1 MANQIQATVY
11 QIDGNPLASPLDIS
25 FLTSD
30 IMIKEAVVGTIG
42 QVNAAI
48 FYYPN
53 TNNQLQ
59 DQVFFVSETLANL
72 LTASN
77 VGNTSQIQAT
87 VLEINGDP
95 QVPNGVQYTFPV
107 HNIAIWDSPIPVDGV
122 NSFIQ
127 YKNKTYSVAETESDL
142 VTAAN
147 LPILYSATFFDTT
160 LQTNGGATTANQVRF
175 DTTQQATGFTLGPDN
190 RINVLNSGT
199 YLLNL
204 LLQLSFTGGASNYN
218 VTVWFTIDDIIV
230 PNSAFTFTTTGA
242 QNDQTLANITDTITI
257 TAGQYIKFYWWSQA
271 TGMRL
276 LPTAAGSNPTRPA
289 SPSVNFSI
297 FNVG

>member
-11 QIDGNPLASPLDIS
+11 QIDGSPLVAPIEIS

-30 IMIKEAVVGTIG
+30 IMIKEAALPLAA
-42 QVNAAI
+42 VNSAI

-53 TNNQLQ
+53 TSNKLQ
-59 DQVFFVSETLANL
+59 AQVFYVSETLTDL
-72 LTASN
+72 LTAAN
-77 VGNTSQIQAT
+77 VGSTSQVQAT
-87 VLEINGDP
+87 VIEINSDP
-95 QVPNGVQYTFPV
+95 QVPGGVQYTFPV
-107 HNIAIWDSPIPVDGV
+107 HNIAIFEYIDAITGA
-122 NSFIQ
+122 NSNIQ
-127 YKNKTYSVAETESDL
+127 YKNKTYSVTETESDL

-160 LQTNGGATTANQVRF
+160 LQTNGGATTANQVLINS
-175 DTTQQATGFTLGPDN
+175 TQAANGFTLGPDN
-190 RINVLNSGT
+190 RINVTNAGT
-199 YLLNL
+199 YFLSLG
-204 LLQLSFTGGASNYN
+204 LQLAFTGGASNYN
-218 VTVWFTIDDIIV
+218 VTVWYTVNDVIV

-242 QNDQTLANITDTITI
+242 QNDQTLAKITDTIAL
-257 TAGQYIKFYWWSQA
+257 TAGQYLKFYWWSQA